1 MQNTVYGVY
10 PKVENYELLDD
21 EKLQDL
27 RDNNAVLKAALEL
40 YMKRKHSVNKEKAME
55 IYKAI
60 SIEQKKVANEML
72 DRYFKF

>member
-10 PKVENYELLDD
+10 TKVENYELMDD
-21 EKLQDL
+21 ERLQEV

-40 YMKRKHSVNKEKAME
+40 YLRRKHSVNKEKAME
-55 IYKAI
+55 IYEMI

>member
-10 PKVENYELLDD
+10 PEVENYELLSD

-27 RDNNAVLKAALEL
+27 RDNNAVLKASLEL
-40 YMKRKHSVNKEKAME
+40 YLKRKHSVNKEKAME
-55 IYKAI
+55 IYEKI